1 MFEVAELG
9 RRVGKKDYKAALE
22 KLRPRLLELG
32 RRLRGSRKAV
42 VVVIGGVEGA
52 GKSEVVN
59 RLAEWLDP
67 RGYEIH
73 SFWEATEEELER
85 PEPYRY
91 WRRLPARGKVGI
103 FFGSWYTQPIIGR
116 ATRERSDAELAA
128 DLTRIA
134 RFETLLAEDDYV
146 LCKLWF
152 HLGKDALHTRLA
164 EARREKKAREE
175 DGDSRHA
182 KAVAAR
188 HRDAM
193 RVSPL
198 AHDFAEHY
206 DAFVAASETAIRWTD
221 AGHAPW
227 HLVESVDVRYRDL
240 RAAELLAE
248 TVEAAL
254 DEEDARRKAAA
265 RAAELE
271 RADADD
277 DADHDATVA
286 DTPTERG
293 AVTLPDQ
300 PTILDRVDLAARIER
315 DDYEARLDAAQDRLY
330 ELGWQARELGVA
342 TVIGFEGW
350 DAAGKGGAIRRV
362 TGGLDARL
370 VRVVPV
376 AAPTD
381 EERAHPWLWRFWRN
395 VPRDGRVVVF
405 DRTWYGRVL
414 VERVEG
420 FARAAEWMR
429 AYNEINHFEEELRRH
444 GVVLVKF
451 WLHISPE
458 EQLARFEQREQTPW
472 KQHKI
477 TPDDWRNRG
486 RWADYA
492 KAVDDMVART
502 STSAAP
508 WTMVAGDDKKAAR
521 VQVVE
526 TVLEALEKGVRD
538 AQRRRR

>member
-9 RRVGKKDYKAALE
+9 RKVGKKEYKAALE
-22 KLRPRLLELG
+22 SLRPRLLELG
-32 RRLRGSRKAV
+32 RRLRSSRKAV
-42 VVVIGGVEGA
+42 VVVVGGVEGA

-73 SFWEATEEELER
+73 SFWEATDEERER

-116 ATRERSDAELAA
+116 ATSERTEAEFAA

-152 HLGKDALHTRLA
+152 HLGKEALHGRLR
-164 EARREKKAREE
+164 EARREKKARDEVGE
-175 DGDSRHA
+175 SRHA

-248 TVEAAL
+248 SVETAL
-254 DEEDARRKAAA
+254 DDEDTRRRAAA
-265 RAAELE
+265 AEQGE
-271 RADADD
+271 AQKGEAEKGVAPPAEADAD
-277 DADHDATVA
+277 
-286 DTPTERG
+286 PRG
-293 AVTLPDQ
+293 PVTLPGQ
-300 PTILDRVDLAARIER
+300 PTILDRVDLGARLAR

-330 ELGWQARELGVA
+330 ELGWQARELGVS

-420 FARAAEWMR
+420 FARQAEWMR

-451 WLHISPE
+451 WLHISPD
-458 EQLARFEQREQTPW
+458 EQLARFEQREQTAW

-492 KAVDDMVART
+492 RAVDDMVART

-508 WTMVAGDDKKAAR
+508 WTLVAGDDKKAAR

-526 TVLEALEKGVRD
+526 TVLQALEKGVRD
-538 AQRRRR
+538 AQRRQR

>member
-9 RRVGKKDYKAALE
+9 RKLRKKDYKKALE
-22 KLRPRLLELG
+22 ALRPRLIELG
-32 RRLRGSRKAV
+32 RRLRSSNKAV
-42 VVVIGGVEGA
+42 VVVVGGVEGA

-73 SFWEATEEELER
+73 SFWEATEEERER
-85 PEPYRY
+85 PENFRY

-103 FFGSWYTQPIIGR
+103 FFGSWYTQPIIDR
-116 ATRERSDAELAA
+116 ATGVGTDAELAA
-128 DLTRIA
+128 ALTRIT

-146 LCKLWF
+146 VCKLWF
-152 HLGKDALHTRLA
+152 HIDKKTLHERLSDARK
-164 EARREKKAREE
+164 ERKSREE
-175 DGDSRHA
+175 EDESRHA
-182 KAVAAR
+182 KSVHAR

-198 AHDFAEHY
+198 AHDFADHY
-206 DAFVAASETAIRWTD
+206 DAFVSACETAIRWTD
-221 AGHAPW
+221 AGHARW
-227 HLVESVDVRYRDL
+227 HLVESVDIRYRDH

-254 DEEDARRKAAA
+254 DAEDGARLAAAAA
-265 RAAELE
+265 RAQAAAL
-271 RADADD
+271 ADD
-277 DADHDATVA
+277 VDDAKPDHAPDDAI
-286 DTPTERG
+286 R
-293 AVTLPDQ
+293 LPDQ
-300 PTILDRVDLAARIER
+300 RTILDRVDLSARLSREA
-315 DDYEARLDAAQDRLY
+315 YEERLDAAQDRLY
-330 ELGWQARELGVA
+330 ELGWRARELGVA
-342 TVIGFEGW
+342 TVICFEGW

-362 TGGLDARL
+362 IGGLDARL

-395 VPRDGRVVVF
+395 LPRDGRVVVF

-420 FARAAEWMR
+420 FAKPAEWMR

-444 GVVLVKF
+444 GVVLCKF

-458 EQLARFEQREQTPW
+458 EQLARFRERQEIAW

-477 TPDDWRNRG
+477 TPEDWRNRG

-492 KAVDDMVART
+492 LAVDDMVART
-502 STSAAP
+502 STSDAP
-508 WTMVAGDDKKAAR
+508 WTLVAGDDKKSAR

-526 TVLEALEKGVRD
+526 TVLGALERGVHE
-538 AQRRRR
+538 AQRRKR